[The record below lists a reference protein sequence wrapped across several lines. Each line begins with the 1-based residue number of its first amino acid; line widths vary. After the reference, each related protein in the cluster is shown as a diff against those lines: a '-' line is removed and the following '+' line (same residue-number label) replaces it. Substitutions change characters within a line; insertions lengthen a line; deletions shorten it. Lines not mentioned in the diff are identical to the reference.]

1 MHKLFPSQS
10 DAEKVYIAVREHWI
24 VLAMRVAV
32 WSILLIVY
40 VAFYVIGK
48 DVLPGLFQGDAGIIV
63 SIFSKLYII
72 FLLLS
77 LFIIFV
83 LYYLNLHI
91 ITDIRI
97 VDIDQEGLF
106 SHVVSELHLD
116 KIEDVTSQTN
126 GVLANVFDYG
136 TVLIQ
141 TAGAT
146 ERFEFK
152 NVPNPAILTK
162 IILDLYEKRS
172 TNSAKALPDHKP
184 LS

>member
-1 MHKLFPSQS
+1 MHKLFPSQNEN
-10 DAEKVYIAVREHWI
+10 EKVYIAVREHWI
-24 VLAMRVAV
+24 VLGLRIAV
-32 WSILLIVY
+32 WSILLVVY
-40 VAFYVIGK
+40 VAFFVVGK
-48 DVLPGLFQGDAGIIV
+48 ESLPGLFEGDAYLVV
-63 SIFSKLYII
+63 SIFSKLYLI

-126 GVLANVFDYG
+126 GLLANIFDYG

-146 ERFEFK
+146 ERFEFR
-152 NVPNPAILTK
+152 NVPKPAVLTK
-162 IILDLYEKRS
+162 IILDLYEQRATGS
-172 TNSAKALPDHKP
+172 TKASIDSKP
-184 LS
+184 SI